1 MPEIQTIA
9 LDQLLPYPNNPR
21 THPPANV
28 KKLAASL
35 SEYGWTSPVLVS
47 ATNQIIAGHGR
58 VLAAKALG
66 LADAPCIR
74 LDQLTPAQ
82 VRAYRL
88 ADNRLGL
95 DSDWNMDLLK
105 LELSELDLDSALTGF
120 DDPELDRILNSA
132 PLAGEDDLPPLEE
145 QPIAQP
151 GEIWQLGP
159 HRLLCG
165 DATNAADIERLLAG
179 VCPALMVTDPPYGVQ
194 YEPAWRNQEK
204 LRFML
209 GKSARVTKKPD
220 NDARADWTEAWQLFP
235 GAVAYVWHAALRSSV
250 VAESLLSC
258 GFEIRSQI
266 IWAKQHFTISRA
278 HYHWQHEPCWYVVRG
293 TANWHGGH
301 TQTTIWQIANMN
313 PFGGQKDD
321 QFVFSVQKPV
331 ECMRRPIL
339 NHTNTGQA
347 VYDPFMGSGTTII
360 ASETTSRVCYG
371 VELNPL
377 YVDMAIRRWQ
387 TFSGKQALRAS
398 DNQPF

>member
-293 TANWHGGH
+293 TANWHGGR

>member
-28 KKLAASL
+28 KKLTASL

-95 DSDWNMDLLK
+95 DSDWDMDLLK
-105 LELSELDLDSALTGF
+105 LELSELDLDSVLTGF
-120 DDPELDRILNSA
+120 DDPELDRILNNA

-145 QPIAQP
+145 QPIAQL
-151 GEIWQLGP
+151 GEIWHLGS

-179 VCPALMVTDPPYGVQ
+179 VSPALMVTDPPYGVQ
-194 YEPAWRNQEK
+194 YEPAWRNQQK
-204 LRFML
+204 LL
-209 GKSARVTKKPD
+209 GKSARVTNKPD
-220 NDARADWTEAWQLFP
+220 NDARTDWTEAWQLFP

-266 IWAKQHFTISRA
+266 IWAKQHFTISRG

-293 TANWHGGH
+293 TANWYGGR